1 MTESPVPVPVP
12 EAHLVVWHEQ
22 QIVGRLWRAGRHQT
36 LQFAYEASAN
46 PPPRHAISQSLPL
59 RDDVQDG
66 PEVEAFFGNLLPE
79 GDIRTAVA
87 RRLQISERND
97 YALLDALGGDC
108 AGALVL
114 MPPGMLPP
122 EGATGGRMLSEPE
135 LASLVA
141 ALPTRPLLAGENGMR
156 LSLAGAQPKLALC
169 KAGDAWLQPAPG
181 AISTHILKPAIRD
194 LPGSIEN
201 EAFCMQLAAHCGLG
215 VPESWIEPEP
225 RLYVVA
231 RYDRERLPA
240 TGRIR
245 RLHQEDFCQAL
256 GIPASRKYEAEGGPS
271 LADCFRLI
279 RRVSSDPAG
288 DLLRLTDWVIF
299 NFFIGNHD
307 AHAKNLSLLYRRGE
321 VRLAPFYDLL
331 STAAYSSLS
340 DRFAM
345 RIGGAESVRYMAMR
359 HWRSFAVDCGVT
371 FSFLQSRVASLI
383 RKISFNRVQDD
394 LQLEGDHAAPV
405 LNVITSRLHAYSNM
419 VHAEKPQQSPPLDHA
434 VQPERT
440 KPT

>member
-1 MTESPVPVPVP
+1 MAESSVPVPA
-12 EAHLVVWHEQ
+12 EHLVVWHEQ
-22 QIVGRLWRAGRHQT
+22 LIVGRLWRAGRHQT
-36 LQFAYEASAN
+36 LRFAYEMLAS
-46 PPPRHAISQSLPL
+46 PPPHRAISQSLPL
-59 RDDVQDG
+59 REDAYDG

-114 MPPGMLPP
+114 MPPGMPPP
-122 EGATGGRMLSEPE
+122 EVAPGGRVLNQPE
-135 LASLVA
+135 LASLVD
-141 ALPTRPLLAGENGMR
+141 ALPTHPLLAGENGMR

-169 KAGDAWLQPAPG
+169 KAGDDWLQPAPG

-215 VPESWIEPEP
+215 VPESWTEYQP

-271 LADCFRLI
+271 LADCFGLI
-279 RRVSSDPAG
+279 RRISSDPAG

-331 STAAYSSLS
+331 STAAYPSLS

-359 HWRSFAVDCGVT
+359 HWRTFTADCGLT
-371 FSFLQSRVASLI
+371 FSFFQSRATALI
-383 RKISFNRVQDD
+383 RKLSFDRALEA
-394 LQLEGDHAAPV
+394 LQLEPGAAAPV
-405 LNVITSRLHAYSNM
+405 LDVIASRLRAYTNM
-419 VHAEKPQQSPPLDHA
+419 VRAENPQQSLPLDEA
-434 VQPERT
+434 VQPEGP

>member
-1 MTESPVPVPVP
+1 MTESASVPT
-12 EAHLVVWHEQ
+12 EHLVVWHEQ
-22 QIVGRLWRAGRHQT
+22 QIVGRLWRAGKHQT
-36 LQFAYEASAN
+36 LRFTYETAAN

-59 RDDVQDG
+59 GEDPCDG

-79 GDIRTAVA
+79 GGIRATIA
-87 RRLQISERND
+87 RSLGVSERND

-114 MPPGMLPP
+114 MPPGVSPP
-122 EGATGGRMLSEPE
+122 EPASGGRVLSQPE
-135 LASLVA
+135 LGALVD
-141 ALPTRPLLAGENGMR
+141 ALPMRPLLTGESGLR
-156 LSLAGAQPKLALC
+156 LSLAGAQPKLALS
-169 KAGDAWLQPAPG
+169 KAGDDWLQPAPG

-194 LPGSIEN
+194 LPGSIDN

-215 VPESWIEPEP
+215 VPESWIERDPP
-225 RLYVVA
+225 LYVVA
-231 RYDRERLPA
+231 RHDRERQRA

-279 RRVSSDPAG
+279 RGVSSDPAG

-307 AHAKNLSLLYRRGE
+307 AHAKNLSLLYRHGE

-331 STAAYSSLS
+331 STAAYPGLS
-340 DRFAM
+340 EKFAM
-345 RIGGAESVRYMAMR
+345 RIGGAESCRYMTMR
-359 HWRSFAVDCGVT
+359 HWRQFTADCGLT
-371 FSFLQSRVASLI
+371 FSFFQSRVTMLI
-383 RKISFNRVQDD
+383 RKLSPDRALAD
-394 LQLEGDHAAPV
+394 LQLETGAATPV
-405 LNVITSRLHAYSNM
+405 LNVIASRSRAYRNM
-419 VHAEKPQQSPPLDHA
+419 VHAEEPQQSLPLDHA
-434 VQPERT
+434 VPPEKT